1 METTE
6 NSQKTRNM
14 ITTISNRLQK
24 SRLRKHFIK
33 KDTLDIITVIGISTL
48 VIILCFLNHFKEL
61 LGQKAQIES
70 AKVVPI

>member
-1 METTE
+1 ML
-6 NSQKTRNM
+6 NVSRTRNM

-48 VIILCFLNHFKEL
+48 VIILCFLNRFKESV
-61 LGQKAQIES
+61 GPKAQIQWI
-70 AKVVPI
+70 KVVPV